1 MNMLFQNNSRWATS
15 FILATALIS
24 GCGGGASESP
34 EPAFTLQLLHISDAD
49 GSDTT
54 ALNSIAHL
62 SGLVHRFR
70 NQYPQQTLLVSSG
83 DNYIPGPRFNAA
95 NDTTLTSLLGK
106 PEVGRADIAI
116 LNALGVQASAIGN
129 HELDLSTKQFTD
141 MIKPDGTWPGARFP
155 YLAYN
160 TDFSTDTNTT
170 GIRVANGGNT
180 AEQSG
185 KVSGWSKVTVGSQT
199 IGIIGASS
207 PVFANITSPGGLT
220 FTPALTSTEPDITLL
235 AAKIQTGVDEMTAAG
250 IDKIVLLAHM
260 QTLATEKALAA
271 KLRNV
276 DIIVAGGSNT
286 LLADSNDALRTGDK
300 SAGDYPFL
308 TQDAGGQPTVVVNV
322 DADYKYLGR
331 FMAPFNAQG
340 VLIPGRFDTVRSGA
354 WATAEVDNPEGL
366 TISGTIAQVR
376 DAIRAVLRSKDGN
389 VFGKTSVFLEGRRA
403 LVRNEE
409 TNFGNLSADA
419 NLWYARLH
427 DSNVLISLKNGGG
440 IRSEIGEVL
449 AVPGSISAATLT
461 APKANPDANRQAGE
475 ISQLAVETALKF
487 NNKLWVFD
495 VTATQLKS
503 LLEHGV
509 ASLGSQ
515 GRFPQV
521 AGLSFSYDATRT
533 AQVLDATSFLPTTA
547 GERIRSLKVGNDVV
561 VRDGAIVGNAS
572 RTFRMVTLNFLA
584 EGTNTAAGG
593 GDGYPFPATA
603 DFVNL
608 VKLETTMSTTTAGGA
623 TSTATAT
630 LGSEQDAF
638 FKYLKTFHG
647 TTPYQQADT
656 PEAQDTRIQN
666 LGKRSD
672 TVLN

>member
-1 MNMLFQNNSRWATS
+1 MRLQKTWRLAASCMLSVAL
-15 FILATALIS
+15 LA
-24 GCGGGASESP
+24 GCGGSDLGP
-34 EPAFTLQLLHISDAD
+34 EPTFTLQLLHISDAD

-54 ALNSIAHL
+54 ALNSIASL

-95 NDTTLTSLLGK
+95 NDSSLTSLLGK

-129 HELDLSTKQFTD
+129 HELDSNTKQFTD
-141 MIKPDGTWPGARFP
+141 IIKPDGAWVGARFP

-160 TDFSTDTNTT
+160 TDFSQDSNTS
-170 GIRVANGGNT
+170 GIRVANGGMA

-185 KVSGWSKVTVGSQT
+185 KLSGWSKVTVGTQT
-199 IGIIGASS
+199 VGVIGASS
-207 PVFANITSPGGLT
+207 PVFATITSPGGLT
-220 FTPALTSTEPDITLL
+220 FTPALTSTEPDVTAL
-235 AAKIQTGVDEMTAAG
+235 AAEIQRGVDEMTAAG

-271 KLRNV
+271 RLRNV

-286 LLADSNDALRTGDK
+286 LLSDSNDTLRTGDR

-308 TQDAGGQPTVVVNV
+308 TQDAAGQPTVVVNV

-340 VLIPGRFDTVRSGA
+340 VLIPARFDSVRSGA
-354 WATAEVDNPEGL
+354 WATTEVDNPEGL
-366 TISGTIAQVR
+366 TISGTIAQIR

-389 VFGKTSVFLEGRRA
+389 VFGKTDVFLEGRRA
-403 LVRNEE
+403 FVRNEE
-409 TNFGNLSADA
+409 TNFGNLSSDA
-419 NLWYARLH
+419 NLWYAKLL
-427 DSNVLISLKNGGG
+427 DPSVQISLKNGGG

-449 AVPGSISAATLT
+449 ASPGATTAATLT
-461 APKANPDANRQAGE
+461 PPKANPDVGRQAGE

-509 ASLGSQ
+509 AVLGSQ

-521 AGLSFSYDATRT
+521 AGLSFSYDPSRT
-533 AQVLDATSFLPTTA
+533 AQVLDATTFLPTTA
-547 GERIRSLKVGNDVV
+547 GERIRSRKVGSDVV
-561 VRDGAIVGNAS
+561 VQNGVIVGDAS

-584 EGTNTAAGG
+584 EGTSALVGG

-608 VKLETTMSTTTAGGA
+608 VKLDATMTSATAGGPA
-623 TSTATAT
+623 STATAT

-638 FKYLKTFHG
+638 FKYLRANHA
-647 TTPYQQADT
+647 TTPYGQADT
-656 PEAQDTRIQN
+656 PQAQDQRIQN
-666 LGKRSD
+666 LSTRSD

>member
-1 MNMLFQNNSRWATS
+1 MTK
-15 FILATALIS
+15 LA
-24 GCGGGASESP
+24 GA
-34 EPAFTLQLLHISDAD
+34 
-49 GSDTT
+49 
-54 ALNSIAHL
+54 
-62 SGLVHRFR
+62 
-70 NQYPQQTLLVSSG
+70 
-83 DNYIPGPRFNAA
+83 
-95 NDTTLTSLLGK
+95 
-106 PEVGRADIAI
+106 
-116 LNALGVQASAIGN
+116 
-129 HELDLSTKQFTD
+129 
-141 MIKPDGTWPGARFP
+141 WPGAKFP

-160 TDFSTDTNTT
+160 TDFSTDSNTSS
-170 GIRVANGGNT
+170 IRVANGGN
-180 AEQSG
+180 AADQAG
-185 KVSGWSKVTVGSQT
+185 KLSGWTKVTVGSQT
-199 IGIIGASS
+199 IGVIGASS

-220 FTPALTSTEPDITLL
+220 FTPALVTTEPDITALV
-235 AAKIQTGVDEMTAAG
+235 ARIQTGVDEMTAAG

-286 LLADSNDALRTGDK
+286 LLSDSNDALRTGDR

-354 WATAEVDNPEGL
+354 WATTEVDNPDSL
-366 TISGTIAQVR
+366 TISGTIAQIR
-376 DAIRAVLRSKDGN
+376 DAIRAVVRSQDGN

-409 TNFGNLSADA
+409 TNLGNLTADA
-419 NLWYARLH
+419 NLWYARLL
-427 DSNVLISLKNGGG
+427 DSSVQISLKNGGG

-449 AVPGSISAATLT
+449 AAPGSTSAATLT
-461 APKANPDANRQAGE
+461 APKANPDVNRQAGE
-475 ISQLAVETALKF
+475 ISQLAIDTALKF

-509 ASLGSQ
+509 ASLGNQ

-547 GERIRSLKVGNDVV
+547 GQRIRSLKVGNDVV
-561 VRDGAIVGNAS
+561 VRDGVIVGNAS
-572 RTFRMVTLNFLA
+572 RTFRMVTLSFLA
-584 EGTNTAAGG
+584 EGTNAAAGG

-608 VKLETTMSTTTAGGA
+608 VKLDTTMTTATAGGA
-623 TSTATAT
+623 ASTATAT
-630 LGSEQDAF
+630 LGSEQDAL
-638 FKYLKTFHG
+638 FKFLRTFHA

>member
-1 MNMLFQNNSRWATS
+1 MHLKNTWRL
-15 FILATALIS
+15 LASPLLAAALLS
-24 GCGGGASESP
+24 GCGGTTEAPAP
-34 EPAFTLQLLHISDAD
+34 EAAFTLQLLHISDAD

-54 ALNSIAHL
+54 VLNSVASL

-95 NDTTLTSLLGK
+95 NDSSLTALLGK

-129 HELDLSTKQFTD
+129 HELDLGTKQFTD
-141 MIKPDGTWPGARFP
+141 LIKPDGAWGGAKFP

-160 TDFSTDTNTT
+160 TDFSQDSNTS
-170 GIRVANGGNT
+170 GIRVANGGN
-180 AEQSG
+180 AADQSA
-185 KVSGWSKVTVGSQT
+185 KLSGWSKVTVGSQT
-199 IGIIGASS
+199 IGVIGASS
-207 PVFANITSPGGLT
+207 PVFATITSPGGLT
-220 FTPALTSTEPDITLL
+220 FAPALTSSEPDVTGL
-235 AAKIQTGVDEMTAAG
+235 AAEIQRGVDEMTAAG

-286 LLADSNDALRTGDK
+286 LLSDSNDSLRTGDK

-308 TQDAGGQPTVVVNV
+308 TQDAAGQPTVVVNV

-331 FMAPFNAQG
+331 FMAPFDDKG
-340 VLIPGRFDTVRSGA
+340 VLIPRRFDTARSGA
-354 WATAEVDNPEGL
+354 WATSEVDNPEGL
-366 TISGTIAQVR
+366 TISGTIAQIR
-376 DAIRAVLRSKDGN
+376 DALRAVLRSKDGN
-389 VFGKTSVFLEGRRA
+389 VFGKTDVFLEGRRA

-419 NLWYARLH
+419 NLWYARLF
-427 DSNVLISLKNGGG
+427 DPSVQISLKNGGG

-449 AVPGSISAATLT
+449 AAPGSTTTATLT
-461 APKANPDANRQAGE
+461 PPKANPDAGRQAGE
-475 ISQLAVETALKF
+475 VSQLAVETALKF

-509 ASLGSQ
+509 AELGSQ

-521 AGLSFSYDATRT
+521 AGLSFSYDPTRT
-533 AQVLDATSFLPTTA
+533 AQALTNFVPTTA

-561 VRDGAIVGNAS
+561 VQGGVIVGDAS
-572 RTFRMVTLNFLA
+572 RTFRLVTLNFLA
-584 EGTNTAAGG
+584 EGTSTAAGG

-603 DFVNL
+603 DFVRL
-608 VKLETTMSTTTAGGA
+608 VKLEVSMSAATAGGA
-623 TSTATAT
+623 ASTSSAT
-630 LGSEQDAF
+630 LGTEQDAF
-638 FKYLKTFHG
+638 FKYLKAFHA
-647 TTPYQQADT
+647 TTPFSQADT

-666 LGKRSD
+666 LSKRSD

>member
-1 MNMLFQNNSRWATS
+1 MIFQNNSRWTMS
-15 FILATALIS
+15 FILATVFLS
-24 GCGGGASESP
+24 GCGNGDNEIA
-34 EPAFTLQLLHISDAD
+34 EPAFTLQLLHIADAD

-54 ALNSIAHL
+54 VLNSVAYL

-95 NDTTLTSLLGK
+95 NDSTLNSLLGK
-106 PEVGRADIAI
+106 AEVGRADIAI
-116 LNALGVQASAIGN
+116 LNALGVQVSAIGN

-141 MIKPDGTWPGARFP
+141 MIKPDGTWPGAKFP

-170 GIRVANGGNT
+170 GIRVANGGNV

-207 PVFANITSPGGLT
+207 PVFANITSTGGLT
-220 FTPALTSTEPDITLL
+220 FTPALITTEPDITTL

-260 QTLATEKALAA
+260 QTIATEKALAA

-286 LLADSNDALRTGDK
+286 LLSDSNDALRTGDR

-308 TQDAGGQPTVVVNV
+308 TQDAGGQPSVVVNV

-340 VLIPGRFDTVRSGA
+340 VLMLERFDTFRSGA
-354 WATAEVDNPEGL
+354 WATTEVDSPEGL
-366 TISGTIAQVR
+366 TISGTIAQIR
-376 DAIRAVLRSKDGN
+376 DALRNVLRVKDGS
-389 VFGKTSVFLEGRRA
+389 VFGKTGVFLEGRRA

-409 TNFGNLSADA
+409 TNFGNLSSDA
-419 NLWYARLH
+419 NLWYARLY
-427 DSNVLISLKNGGG
+427 DSSVQISLKNGGG

-449 AVPGSISAATLT
+449 AVPGSTSAATLT
-461 APKANPDANRQAGE
+461 PPKANPDVNRQAGE

-487 NNKLWVFD
+487 NNKLYVFD

-521 AGLSFSYDATRT
+521 AGMSFSYDATRT
-533 AQVLDATSFLPTTA
+533 AQVLSSFVPATA

-584 EGTNTAAGG
+584 EGSTGDTNPAIGG

-608 VKLETTMSTTTAGGA
+608 VKLNTTMTTATAGGA
-623 TSTATAT
+623 ASTTTAT

-638 FKYLKTFHG
+638 FKFLKTFHA